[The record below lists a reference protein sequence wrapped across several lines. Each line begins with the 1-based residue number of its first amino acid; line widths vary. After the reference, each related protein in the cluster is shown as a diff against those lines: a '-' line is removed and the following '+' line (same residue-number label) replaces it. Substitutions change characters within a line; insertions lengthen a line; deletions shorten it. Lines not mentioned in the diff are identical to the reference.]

1 MARPYANDL
10 RRKFL
15 HLKLFRQ
22 LPQGPFALL
31 IGNRKLFGARSLL
44 LGSAPPTI
52 PGIPPERR
60 AIHQQSAQEVG
71 IWAGR
76 GWRALRLVQQSV
88 TLRKVTVES
97 SACVA
102 GAKAAFD
109 GQSREE
115 PRSQGGSRSMV
126 LFPGGALQNE
136 AEVSDARIPFVRR
149 GRPKLQRLDAT

>member
-31 IGNRKLFGARSLL
+31 LGNRKLFGARSLV
-44 LGSAPPTI
+44 LGSLPPTI
-52 PGIPPERR
+52 AGIPPERR

-76 GWRALRLVQQSV
+76 DWRALRPVRQSV
-88 TLRKVTVES
+88 VLRKVTVES

-102 GAKAAFD
+102 RSLSGIGKHKRGLAVGGRLSSAKIGSGKLGLPRLVACVRPQVPFSQPRH
-109 GQSREE
+109 GFSRL
-115 PRSQGGSRSMV
+115 V
-126 LFPGGALQNE
+126 A
-136 AEVSDARIPFVRR
+136 
-149 GRPKLQRLDAT
+149 

>member
-44 LGSAPPTI
+44 LGSLPPTI
-52 PGIPPERR
+52 AGIPPERR

-71 IWAGR
+71 IWAMR
-76 GWRALRLVQQSV
+76 GWRALRPVRQSV
-88 TLRKVTVES
+88 VLRKVTVES
-97 SACVA
+97 NACV
-102 GAKAAFD
+102 G
-109 GQSREE
+109 R
-115 PRSQGGSRSMV
+115 RQGTIRWT
-126 LFPGGALQNE
+126 
-136 AEVSDARIPFVRR
+136 I
-149 GRPKLQRLDAT
+149 